1 LSAPLYYKSAGLNPE
16 NIAMIKL
23 KVNKIIKYLL
33 ISDLI
38 FWGGWGLISPIFA
51 VFVVDQ
57 IQGGDAFV
65 VGVASAIYSGL
76 LAILRVPLGLYLD
89 NRLNQKLDY
98 AFTAA
103 GLLIASLV
111 SFGFIFATRPW
122 HIYALQTIHAV
133 GIALNSAGFAGL
145 FTRNIDKGRESTE
158 QGIDA
163 TTVSIGSAVSAI
175 VGGWLVV
182 HYGYKMVFILVGIL
196 GLLGTAV
203 LLFIWDNLEKKEK
216 RGLYF
221 TFRELIQKGMENR
234 S

>member
-1 LSAPLYYKSAGLNPE
+1 
-16 NIAMIKL
+16 MIKF

-38 FWGGWGLISPIFA
+38 FWTGWGLISPIFA
-51 VFVVDQ
+51 VFVIDQ
-57 IQGGDAFV
+57 IQGGNALV
-65 VGVASAIYSGL
+65 VGMASAIYSAL
-76 LAILRVPLGLYLD
+76 LAILRVPMGLYLD
-89 NRLNQKLDY
+89 RRLDQKLDY
-98 AFTAA
+98 TFTVI

-111 SFGFIFATRPW
+111 SFGFIFANRPW
-122 HIYALQTIHAV
+122 HIYILQTIHAV
-133 GIALNSAGFAGL
+133 GISLNFAGFSGL

-163 TTVSIGSAVSAI
+163 TAVSIGSAVSAI

-203 LLFIWDNLEKKEK
+203 LLFIRDNLEKKDK
-216 RGLYF
+216 HGLYF